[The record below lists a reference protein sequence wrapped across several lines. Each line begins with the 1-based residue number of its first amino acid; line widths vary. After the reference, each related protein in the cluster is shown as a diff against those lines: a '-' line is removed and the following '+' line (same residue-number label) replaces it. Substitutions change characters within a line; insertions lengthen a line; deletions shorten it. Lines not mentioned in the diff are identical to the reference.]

1 MGVDLRPLVK
11 PKEISFSHLKDKK
24 LAVDT
29 HLVLYQFLT
38 TMPELRD
45 SKGRLTSYL
54 SGLFYRTTHLMAEG
68 AKLAFVFDGVYGLPK
83 ITSAVTQEVIS
94 ESKRL
99 LEALGCPVIQAPSE
113 GEAQCAFMCKQGKV
127 WAAASQDYDSMM
139 FGSPKLIRNL
149 TISRYRKLPKGGKA
163 RVRPE
168 LIDLREFLKQNKIN
182 QKQLVALSMIIGTDF
197 NPKIP
202 KIGPKTA
209 VKFVRR
215 KNIEKIFKELKPDF
229 DWKVVYEIITK
240 MPVTKDYEL
249 KWREPDLKKIIE
261 ILVEEHDFKLERVKS
276 AMEKLQ

>member
-1 MGVDLRPLVK
+1 MGVDLRPLAK
-11 PKEISFSHLKDKK
+11 PKEISFSHLKGKK

-127 WAAASQDYDSMM
+127 WAAASQDYDSLM
-139 FGSPKLIRNL
+139 FGSSKLIRNL

-209 VKFVRR
+209 VKFVRK
-215 KNIEKIFKELKPDF
+215 KNIEKIFEELKPDF
-229 DWKVVYEIITK
+229 DWKLVYELITK
-240 MPVTKDYEL
+240 MPVTKGYKL

-276 AMEKLQ
+276 ALEKL

>member
-1 MGVDLRPLVK
+1 MGVDLRPLAK
-11 PKEISFSHLKDKK
+11 PKEISFSHLKGKK

-68 AKLAFVFDGVYGLPK
+68 AKLAFVFDGVYGMPK

-94 ESKRL
+94 ESKQL

-113 GEAQCAFMCKQGKV
+113 GEAQCAFMCKQRKV
-127 WAAASQDYDSMM
+127 WAAASQDYDSLM

-209 VKFVRR
+209 VKFVRK
-215 KNIEKIFKELKPDF
+215 KNPEKIFKELKPDF

-240 MPVTKDYEL
+240 IPVTKDYEL

>member
-1 MGVDLRPLVK
+1 MGVDLRSLTK
-11 PKEISFSHLKDKK
+11 PKEISFSHLKGKK

-127 WAAASQDYDSMM
+127 WAAASQDYDSLM

-209 VKFVRR
+209 VKFVRK
-215 KNIEKIFKELKPDF
+215 KNIEKIFEELKPDF
-229 DWKVVYEIITK
+229 DWKLVYEIITK
-240 MPVTKDYEL
+240 MPVTKGYKL

-276 AMEKLQ
+276 ALEKL

>member
-1 MGVDLRPLVK
+1 MGVDLRPLAK
-11 PKEISFSHLKDKK
+11 PKEISFSHLKGKK

-38 TMPELRD
+38 TMPALRD
-45 SKGRLTSYL
+45 SRGRLTSYL

-83 ITSAVTQEVIS
+83 ITKTVTEEVMS

-127 WAAASQDYDSMM
+127 WAAASQDYDSLM
-139 FGSPKLIRNL
+139 FGTPKLVRNL

-163 RVRPE
+163 KVRPE
-168 LIDLREFLKQNKIN
+168 IIDLKEFLKQNKIN
-182 QKQLVALSMIIGTDF
+182 QSQLVSLGMIIGTDF
-197 NPKIP
+197 NLKVP
-202 KIGPKTA
+202 KIGPKNA
-209 VKFVRR
+209 VKFVRG
-215 KNIEKIFKELKPDF
+215 KKPGQIFDELKPDF
-229 DWKVVYEIITK
+229 DWKQVYEVITK
-240 MPVTKDYEL
+240 MPVTKDYKL
-249 KWREPDLKKIIE
+249 KWKEPDFKKIKQ

-276 AMEKLQ
+276 ALEKL